1 MLKLD
6 FFFLFPPPSSPVI
19 FHQRPQCNLIMT
31 KIIKKD
37 LKIRLYWHL
46 QNYVIHLHY
55 NEGIKIMH
63 FIRLGFRRAPPGEIR
78 QLQMAEVYLTAWT
91 GSNGEALCR
100 ARQSSFNPP
109 ELLPVIIPHS
119 IVTVNLV

>member
-1 MLKLD
+1 
-6 FFFLFPPPSSPVI
+6 
-19 FHQRPQCNLIMT
+19 MT

-63 FIRLGFRRAPPGEIR
+63 FMCLGFRRAPPGEIR
-78 QLQMAEVYLTAWT
+78 QLQMDEVYLAAWT
-91 GSNGEALCR
+91 ASNGEDLCC
-100 ARQSSFNPP
+100 ASQSRFSPP
-109 ELLPVIIPHS
+109 EPMLVIIPYSVHAF
-119 IVTVNLV
+119 NLV